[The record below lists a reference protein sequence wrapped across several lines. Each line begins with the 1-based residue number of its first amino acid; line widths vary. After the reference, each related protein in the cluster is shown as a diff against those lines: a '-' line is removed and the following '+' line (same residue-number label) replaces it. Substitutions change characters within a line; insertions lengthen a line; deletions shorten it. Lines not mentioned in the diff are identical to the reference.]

1 MRLSSLVVASIL
13 LFSITAFAQ
22 HTSSSSTP
30 SSPPPAPAHSS
41 PAPAPSPPPSVSSS
55 ASSASSVTHSSAPSS
70 PSPTSSPSAASPAA
84 SNHSSAGATQVP
96 GSTAAPTSREPMASH
111 PAAHPPE
118 SEAVRA
124 IPERKLPGDDSKIAP
139 AQRIGGA
146 PEDEPKPAEPDLRRR
161 ICADGPCKETPPQPT
176 TGQPDLRRRI
186 CKNGPCVECPP
197 GQSAGKNGTC
207 AGTPTQN
214 PAQNQCAPNGTWNGV
229 SCVATDL
236 CAPTEYW
243 NGFQCVARSN
253 DCASID
259 ARAAML
265 ANEIRGTH
273 AQMQQACSS
282 NPSGKECSELKQSYD
297 GAILRY
303 RMLMNEAPVG
313 CRTSLPDPLS
323 L

>member
-13 LFSITAFAQ
+13 LFSFTAFAQ

-41 PAPAPSPPPSVSSS
+41 PAPAPSPAPSVSSS
-55 ASSASSVTHSSAPSS
+55 ASSASSVTHGAPSS
-70 PSPTSSPSAASPAA
+70 PSPSPSSSAAAPAVSSHSP
-84 SNHSSAGATQVP
+84 AGATQVS
-96 GSTAAPTSREPMASH
+96 GSTASPTPSGSMASH
-111 PAAHPPE
+111 ASAHPPE

-124 IPERKLPGDDSKIAP
+124 IPERKLPGDDDSKIAP

-146 PEDEPKPAEPDLRRR
+146 PEHEPKPAEPDLRRR

-176 TGQPDLRRRI
+176 SAQPDLRRRI

-207 AGTPTQN
+207 TGTPTQN
-214 PAQNQCAPNGTWNGV
+214 PAHNQCAPNGTWNGV
-229 SCVATDL
+229 SCVATDV
-236 CAPTEYW
+236 CTPTEYW

-253 DCASID
+253 ECASID
-259 ARAAML
+259 ARAAMQT
-265 ANEIRGTH
+265 NEIRGIK
-273 AQMQQACSS
+273 AQMQHSCSS
-282 NPSGKECSELKQSYD
+282 DPSGKECSELKQSYD